1 MAEERWGDMGFIMG
15 RDGLAVAAALLS
27 AVVAGCTSPVHT
39 ADVANHSAA
48 VTIRNGDVTLGGTL
62 TIPDQNGPF
71 PAVVLIPGGGKQN
84 RDEQFAGHKP
94 FLVLADTLTKA
105 GYAVLRTDDRGVGA
119 TTGDKADATYADLV
133 SDILSQISYLRER
146 PDIDGTRIGLLGHS
160 QGGSLAPLVA
170 ETAPDKV
177 AFTVLMA
184 GPAQTGCEINRHQMR
199 VQLQAAGTTSA
210 DRLAAAD
217 DSVRTECDLL
227 RAGNLDEA
235 RRNARAAN
243 QQLPTAERARDEDID
258 AAINRQYAA
267 LATYDPAPA
276 LRSLRVPTLALF
288 GTKDVQVDAAANE
301 PLMRKLLADNP
312 KATVHTFEGANHLMQ
327 QAVTGLPDEYATIET
342 TIDPAVLDYL
352 KTWLNRAMRS

>member
-1 MAEERWGDMGFIMG
+1 MGFSAG
-15 RDGLAVAAALLS
+15 RGGLAVAAVLLS
-27 AVVAGCTSPVHT
+27 AVMAGCTST
-39 ADVANHSAA
+39 TNSADLAYHSTE
-48 VTIRNGDVTLGGTL
+48 VTMRNGDVTIGGTL
-62 TIPDQNGPF
+62 TVPDHGGPF
-71 PAVVLIPGGGKQN
+71 PAVVLVPGGGKQN

-119 TTGDKADATYADLV
+119 TTGDKDDATYADLV

-146 PDIDGTRIGLLGHS
+146 PDIDDTRIGLLGHS

-170 ETAPDKV
+170 ETAPDRV
-177 AFTVLMA
+177 AFTVLIA
-184 GPAQTGCEINRHQMR
+184 GPAQTGCEVNKHQMR

-210 DRLAAAD
+210 DRLAASD
-217 DSVRTECDLL
+217 DAVQTECDLL
-227 RAGNLDEA
+227 RAGDFDAA

-243 QQLPTAERARDEDID
+243 RQLPTAEQARDEDID
-258 AAINRQYAA
+258 SAINRQYAA
-267 LATYDPAPA
+267 LSTYDPASA
-276 LRSLRVPTLALF
+276 LRSLEVPTLALF
-288 GTKDVQVDAAANE
+288 GSKDVQVDAAANE

-327 QAVTGLPDEYATIET
+327 QAVTGMPDEYAIIET

-352 KTWLNRAMRS
+352 KTWLNRATQR